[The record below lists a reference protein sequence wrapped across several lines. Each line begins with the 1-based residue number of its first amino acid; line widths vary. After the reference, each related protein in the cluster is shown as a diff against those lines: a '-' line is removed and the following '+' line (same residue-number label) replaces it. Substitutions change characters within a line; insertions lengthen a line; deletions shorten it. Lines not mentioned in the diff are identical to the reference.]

1 MTARRVVLA
10 ETGDEG
16 SYYSASVPARPELPS
31 LLEDV
36 ECDVC
41 VIGAGISG
49 SSAALELAGRGFDT
63 VVLEAQRVG
72 WGASGRSG
80 GQAIF
85 GYACEQHKLERLVGK
100 SDARRLWDM
109 SVEAMA
115 LLHHR
120 LDAFHIDCDHAPGHM
135 HVAIKPRQHADL
147 LGWQRQLEDDYE
159 YRSLK
164 MMGRDE
170 LAGLMETDRYL
181 SGLYDAAS
189 GHLHPL
195 KYTLGLNAAARAA
208 GARVF
213 EHSPAVAIEQ
223 DTRITVEIVGGAR
236 VRCRHLLICAN
247 AYLGNLVKP
256 LRSKIMPVGTYI
268 VATEPLGED
277 RARRLIA
284 NNMAVADINFVLDY
298 FRLSADYRLLFGG
311 RVSYSTIPPPS
322 LSHSIRSRM
331 LKVYPQL
338 EDVAIE
344 YAWGGNVAITV
355 NRAPHFGRLDRDIY
369 FAQGFSGHGIV
380 MTGFAGTLLAEAV
393 AGTAERL
400 DMFARI
406 PHKPFPGGPLLR
418 TPALVLA
425 MAWFRLRDLL

>member
-10 ETGDEG
+10 ESGDAG

-41 VIGAGISG
+41 VIGAGITG

-63 VVLEAQRVG
+63 VLLEAQRVG

-85 GYACEQHKLERLVGK
+85 GYACEQPKLERLVGK

-115 LLHHR
+115 LLRHR
-120 LDAFHIDCDHAPGHM
+120 LEAFHIDCDHAPGHI

-147 LGWQRQLEDDYE
+147 LDWQRQLEDDYD

-164 MMGRDE
+164 MLQRDE
-170 LAGLMETDRYL
+170 LAGLMETDRYI

-223 DTRITVEIVGGAR
+223 DTRITVETGGGAK
-236 VRCRHLLICAN
+236 VHCRHLLICAN

-268 VATEPLGED
+268 VATEPLGEE
-277 RARRLIA
+277 RGRRLIA

-344 YAWGGNVAITV
+344 YAWGGNVGITV

>member
-1 MTARRVVLA
+1 LQPGRIATA
-10 ETGDEG
+10 ETGDAG
-16 SYYSASVPARPELPS
+16 SYYSASVTDRPELPA
-31 LLEDV
+31 LGEDID
-36 ECDVC
+36 CDAC
-41 VIGAGISG
+41 VIGAGITG
-49 SSAALELAGRGFDT
+49 SSAALELAERGFDT
-63 VVLEAQRVG
+63 VLLEARRVG

-85 GYACEQHKLERLVGK
+85 GYACDQGKLESLVGMA
-100 SDARRLWDM
+100 DAKRLWEM
-109 SVEAMA
+109 SLEAMA
-115 LLHHR
+115 LMRSR
-120 LDAFHIDCDHAPGHM
+120 LDTLRIQCDYAPGQLHA
-135 HVAIKPRQHADL
+135 AIKPRQREEL
-147 LGWQRQLEDDYE
+147 LAWKRQLEDVYG
-159 YRSLK
+159 YGSLQ
-164 MMGRDE
+164 MFSRED
-170 LAGLMETDRYL
+170 LSGLMDTDRYIA
-181 SGLYDAAS
+181 GLYDSAS

-213 EHSPAVAIEQ
+213 ENTPVVRVRQGEMVSLETA
-223 DTRITVEIVGGAR
+223 GGAT

-247 AYLGNLVKP
+247 AYLGDLIKP

-268 VATEPLGED
+268 VATEPLGEE
-277 RARRLIA
+277 RARSLIR

-298 FRLSADYRLLFGG
+298 FRLSADHRLLFGG

-338 EDVAIE
+338 ADVGID

-355 NRAPHFGRLDRDIY
+355 NRAPHFGRLERNIY

-380 MTGFAGTLLAEAV
+380 TTAFAGALLAEAV

-400 DMFARI
+400 DVFERI
-406 PHKPFPGGPLLR
+406 PHMPFPGGPLLR

-425 MAWFRLRDLL
+425 MAWYRLRDLL

>member
-1 MTARRVVLA
+1 MDRGRIATA
-10 ETGDEG
+10 ETGDTG
-16 SYYSASVPARPELPS
+16 SYYSASVAGRPELPA
-31 LLEDV
+31 LGEDID
-36 ECDVC
+36 CDAC
-41 VIGAGISG
+41 IIGGGITG

-63 VVLEAQRVG
+63 VLLEANRVG

-85 GYACEQHKLERLVGK
+85 GYACDQGKLEALVGK
-100 SDARRLWDM
+100 VDARRLWDM
-109 SVEAMA
+109 SLEGMA
-115 LLHHR
+115 LLRSR
-120 LDAFHIDCDHAPGHM
+120 LETFHIDCDYAPGQVHA
-135 HVAIKPRQHADL
+135 AIKPRQREEL
-147 LGWQRQLEDDYE
+147 LGWQRQLEDDYG
-159 YRSLK
+159 YGSLK
-164 MMGRDE
+164 MLSRAE
-170 LAGLMETDRYL
+170 LAGLMDTERYI

-213 EHSPAVAIEQ
+213 ENTPAVQVGQGEPV
-223 DTRITVEIVGGAR
+223 TVRTAGGAS

-247 AYLGNLVKP
+247 AYLGDLIKP

-268 VATEPLGED
+268 VATEPLGEE
-277 RARRLIA
+277 RARSLIR
-284 NNMAVADINFVLDY
+284 NNMAVSDINFVLDY
-298 FRLSADYRLLFGG
+298 FRLSADHRLLFGG

-322 LSHSIRSRM
+322 LSYSIRSRM

-338 EDVAIE
+338 ADVAID

-355 NRAPHFGRLDRDIY
+355 NRAPHFGRLTRNIY

-393 AGTAERL
+393 AETAERL
-400 DMFARI
+400 DVFARI
-406 PHKPFPGGPLLR
+406 PHMSFPGGPLLR

-425 MAWFRLRDLL
+425 MAWYRLRDLL

>member
-1 MTARRVVLA
+1 MTARRIVLA
-10 ETGDEG
+10 EAGDTG
-16 SYYSASVPARPELPS
+16 SYYSASVSARPELPA
-31 LLEDV
+31 LTEDV
-36 ECDVC
+36 DCDVC
-41 VIGAGISG
+41 VIGAGITG

-115 LLHHR
+115 LLRHR
-120 LDAFHIDCDHAPGHM
+120 LDALQIDCDYAPGHI

-147 LGWQRQLEDDYE
+147 LDWKRQLEDDYG

-164 MMGRDE
+164 MIGRDE
-170 LAGLMETDRYL
+170 LAGLMETDRYI

-213 EHSPAVAIEQ
+213 ERSPAVAIGQ
-223 DTRITVEIVGGAR
+223 DTRITVETGGGAK

-268 VATEPLGED
+268 VATGPLGED
-277 RARRLIA
+277 RARSLIA

-344 YAWGGNVAITV
+344 YAWGGNVGITV

-406 PHKPFPGGPLLR
+406 PHKPFPGGALLR

>member
-1 MTARRVVLA
+1 
-10 ETGDEG
+10 
-16 SYYSASVPARPELPS
+16 
-31 LLEDV
+31 
-36 ECDVC
+36 
-41 VIGAGISG
+41 
-49 SSAALELAGRGFDT
+49 
-63 VVLEAQRVG
+63 
-72 WGASGRSG
+72 
-80 GQAIF
+80 
-85 GYACEQHKLERLVGK
+85 
-100 SDARRLWDM
+100 
-109 SVEAMA
+109 MA
-115 LLHHR
+115 LLRQR
-120 LDAFHIDCDHAPGHM
+120 LDAFQIDCDYAPGHV
-135 HVAIKPRQHADL
+135 HVAIKPRQHAEL
-147 LGWQRQLEDDYE
+147 LDWQRQLEDEYD

-164 MMGRDE
+164 MMERDE
-170 LAGLMETDRYL
+170 LAALMDTERYI

-213 EHSPAVAIEQ
+213 EHSPAVSVEHGEG
-223 DTRITVEIVGGAR
+223 ITVETGTGAK

-247 AYLGNLVKP
+247 AYLGNLIKP
-256 LRSKIMPVGTYI
+256 LRNKIMPVGTYI
-268 VATEPLGED
+268 VATERLGEE
-277 RARRLIA
+277 RARSLIA
-284 NNMAVADINFVLDY
+284 NHMAVADINFVLDY

-338 EDVAIE
+338 KDVAIE

-400 DMFARI
+400 DVFARI
-406 PHKPFPGGPLLR
+406 PHRPFPGGPLLR